1 MRRMPGLRFTTAGS
15 EVRIHGSWA
24 LVVPLVA
31 VVLGLSRFPTTHP
44 AWPATVTWG
53 AAIAVAALCFLAGLV
68 HETGHAFAARRMRV
82 SYGPSTLYFFGGVEA
97 VERTPTSWLDEVV
110 VAAAGP
116 LANIALAALILAAS
130 RPFAGGAG
138 PEAAA
143 LVEVAALGAAISALI
158 ALVNVI
164 PGEPL
169 DGGRIVHALAWRVS
183 GDPSRASRTVGRTG
197 RAVGLLLI
205 GGGFVFALRGDVAD
219 SIVVIL
225 AGWLVRSSASMS
237 DRRAALRELVADA
250 HVADA
255 MDRDAPTV
263 ASQLTL
269 DTFAPEALQ
278 AQEQDAFAVTRDAE
292 TVGIIGVR
300 QLRRLGKGRWSSTRA
315 AEAMTPLDAMPNLGP
330 DDPLWPALQELQRS
344 GEDAL
349 PVMRDG
355 ALLGLLTRVSVAKL
369 VTERARAT
377 GRTL

>member
-1 MRRMPGLRFTTAGS
+1 MRRMTGPSVTIADS

-24 LVVPLVA
+24 LVIPLVA
-31 VVLGLSRFPTTHP
+31 AVLGLSRFPSTHP
-44 AWPATVTWG
+44 SWPATVTWG

-68 HETGHAFAARRMRV
+68 HETAHASAARRMKV
-82 SYGPSTLYFFGGVEA
+82 LYGPSTLYFFGGVES
-97 VERTPTSWLDEVV
+97 VERTPMSWLDEIV

-116 LANIALAALILAAS
+116 LASIALAALILAAGL
-130 RPFAGGAG
+130 PFAGGGG

-143 LVEVAALGAAISALI
+143 LAEVAALGAAISALI

-183 GDPSRASRTVGRTG
+183 GDPDRASRTVGRTG
-197 RAVGLLLI
+197 RVIGLLLI
-205 GGGFVFALRGDVAD
+205 GGGFVLALRGNVAD

-237 DRRAALRELVADA
+237 ERRARLRELVADA

-255 MDRDAPTV
+255 MDRHAPTV

-269 DTFAPEALQ
+269 DTFAQEALE
-278 AQEQDAFAVTRDAE
+278 AQEQDAFAVTRDTE

-300 QLRRLGKGRWSSTRA
+300 QLRRLGKGRWSSVRA
-315 AEAMTPLDAMPNLGP
+315 AEAMTPLDEMPSIGP

-355 ALLGLLTRVSVAKL
+355 ALLGLLTRVSVARL

>member
-1 MRRMPGLRFTTAGS
+1 MPGPTVTIAGS

-31 VVLGLSRFPTTHP
+31 AVLGLSRFPSTHLE
-44 AWPATVTWG
+44 WPTTVTWG
-53 AAIAVAALCFLAGLV
+53 AAIAVAALCFLAGIV
-68 HETGHAFAARRMRV
+68 HESAHAVAARRMRV
-82 SYGPSTLYFFGGVEA
+82 LYGPSTLYFFGGVET
-97 VERTPTSWLDEVV
+97 VERTPTSWLDEIVI
-110 VAAAGP
+110 AAAGP
-116 LANIALAALILAAS
+116 LANIALAALILAA
-130 RPFAGGAG
+130 RLPFAGGGG

-143 LVEVAALGAAISALI
+143 LVEVATLGAAISALI
-158 ALVNVI
+158 AVVNVI

-169 DGGRIVHALAWRVS
+169 DGARIVHAIAWRVS

-205 GGGFVFALRGDVAD
+205 GGGFLLALRGDIAD
-219 SIVVIL
+219 SVVVIL
-225 AGWLVRSSASMS
+225 AGWLVRSGASMS
-237 DRRAALRELVADA
+237 ERRAALRELVADA

-255 MDRDAPTV
+255 MDSDAPTI

-269 DTFAPEALQ
+269 DTFAREALQ
-278 AQEQDAFAVTRDAE
+278 AQEQDAFAVIRDAE

-315 AEAMTPLDAMPNLGP
+315 AEAMTPLDAMPTLGP

-355 ALLGLLTRVSVAKL
+355 ALLGLFTRVSVARL